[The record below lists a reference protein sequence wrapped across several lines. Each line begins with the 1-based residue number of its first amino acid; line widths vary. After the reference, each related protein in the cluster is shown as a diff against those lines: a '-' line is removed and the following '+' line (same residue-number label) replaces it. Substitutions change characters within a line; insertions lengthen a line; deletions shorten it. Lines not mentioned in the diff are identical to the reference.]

1 MRGESAQL
9 RCSAPVVTAG
19 AEFSRWVLRRGAP
32 AARPSPAVGLRA
44 AASVLLSAPR
54 LTVELT
60 SSPSG
65 ELIREYLL
73 ARRRGVRSHLRARS
87 VLRLPP
93 EDAPLLGGRRFH
105 AARTNVARARREG
118 IACRELPGPERLRA
132 LRELGV
138 LETMLRRRTDRWW
151 VAEAADKA
159 AVGVALVTVD
169 RTWAMLNVLDA
180 PGYPARYMLHTH
192 VVSALRAAGV
202 RYLTTKGP
210 SALVLPEG
218 LLYLQARLGYEVVN
232 LRVRDGR

>member
-9 RCSAPVVTAG
+9 RCSAPAVTAG
-19 AEFSRWVLRRGAP
+19 AAFSRWLFRRGERAAP
-32 AARPSPAVGLRA
+32 PAPLVGLRA
-44 AASVLLSAPR
+44 AAAVLIGAPR

-73 ARRRGVRSHLRARS
+73 ARRRGIRSHLRARS
-87 VLRLPP
+87 VLRIPS
-93 EDAPLLGGRRFH
+93 EGAPILSGRRFH

-118 IACRELPGPERLRA
+118 IACRELPRPERSRA
-132 LRELGV
+132 LRELGMA
-138 LETMLRRRTDRWW
+138 ETMLRRASDRWW
-151 VAEAADKA
+151 VAEADET
-159 AVGVALVTVD
+159 AVGVAVVTVD

-180 PGYPARYMLHTH
+180 PGYPARYLLHAH

-232 LRVRDGR
+232 LRVPGDG